1 MEWLP
6 IEYYIIFLLW
16 IAAAFFF
23 PRILR
28 RIHIPWVTAVILAG
42 IVMGPHVLGLI
53 NPNELMDFLAT
64 LGLILLMFSAGA
76 DTKMSALKSA
86 GKEVIYF
93 TLLNMGI
100 PMLVGF
106 SVGLFLG
113 LEPLAAAVLSACF
126 GSSSVAVII
135 PTLKE
140 LKTEARIGSLMTPS
154 IFLADVI
161 SLIFLAVLL
170 KPLVDMSPVPLEIFP
185 IALIAFLVITLYLM
199 PKLQER
205 LMSWCSEKDEFSSQI
220 RTIFITVAIVAILA
234 EFIGIHAMVGGF
246 LAGLSLSKM
255 LETQKHLQENIVTIS
270 YGFLIP
276 IFLLYVGMTTNITTL
291 FTPGDAILTLLII
304 ISLITSKTVS
314 GFLGGRLLGF
324 SKRTSAGMGFM
335 TTAQLSTTL
344 ATATVATQYGIFSDD
359 LLTAIVV
366 LSIVTIIIAPI
377 LTRAILR
384 QKCEEDIL
392 I

>member
-1 MEWLP
+1 M
-6 IEYYIIFLLW
+6 EYYLIFLLW

-23 PRILR
+23 PRLLR

-42 IVMGPHVLGLI
+42 IVMGPYVLGLI
-53 NPNELMDFLAT
+53 NPNVLMEFLAT

-76 DTKMSALKSA
+76 DTKMSVLKSA
-86 GKEVIYF
+86 GKDVIYF

-100 PMLVGF
+100 PMIVGF
-106 SVGLFLG
+106 SVGFFLG
-113 LEPLAAAVLSACF
+113 LELLSAAVLSACF

-140 LKTEARIGSLMTPS
+140 LKTDARIGSLMTSS
-154 IFLADVI
+154 IFLADVS

-185 IALIAFLVITLYLM
+185 FALLAFLVITLYFM
-199 PKLQER
+199 PKLQNR
-205 LMSWCSEKDEFSSQI
+205 LMSWCSDSDQFSSQI
-220 RTIFITVAIVAILA
+220 RTVFITVAIVAILA

-255 LETQKHLQENIVTIS
+255 LETRKHLQENLVTIS

-291 FTPGDAILTLLII
+291 FNPGDAILTLLII
-304 ISLITSKTVS
+304 TALITSKTVS
-314 GFLGGRLLGF
+314 GFIGGHLLGF
-324 SKRTSAGMGFM
+324 SKRTSVGMGLM

-366 LSIVTIIIAPI
+366 LSIVTIIISPI
-377 LTRAILR
+377 LTKAILK
-384 QKCEEDIL
+384 QKTNEDVL
-392 I
+392 A